1 MKKTGNL
8 ICSLLLAGSI
18 FFSCG
23 WPGRVRAG
31 VTIGGVEV
39 GGMTYAEAER
49 AVRDVYEV
57 PFVLHSPAG
66 DFMPEISYSDNLSVL
81 VRRAEKG
88 ASLMPQMRR
97 EWIDAEQD
105 LENVC
110 AKCVREPVNATL
122 SFTADGFSYTKE
134 RAGVYCDYAATL
146 AAVRTALRQGKNE
159 AALVT
164 RTWHPDVTEQQ
175 LRDRTRLLAAFSTYF
190 DASKTARVHNISL
203 ACARIAGV
211 RVESGAE
218 FSFNSVVGE
227 RTKAN
232 GFLDAAVILNGEFV
246 QGTGGGV
253 CQASTTLMGAALRA
267 GLSVTESHPHS
278 LSVGYVPPS
287 QDAMVSRYSDL
298 KFRNPYAFPV
308 YLLAEVKANRVTFQ
322 IYGAPDGRRYEPE
335 SYVLSYIDPPP
346 AEVTEGEEDR
356 TVRAEKQGI
365 RSEIYL
371 IVYDAGGRIVR
382 RRLLRRDTYAA
393 VQGVYIV
400 KRSQEEEKT
409 ADEQSPDP

>member
-39 GGMTYAEAER
+39 GGMTYADAER

-88 ASLMPQMRR
+88 ASLTPQMRR
-97 EWIDAEQD
+97 EWIDA
-105 LENVC
+105 
-110 AKCVREPVNATL
+110 
-122 SFTADGFSYTKE
+122 YTKE

-211 RVESGAE
+211 RVEPGAE

-400 KRSQEEEKT
+400 KRAQEEEKT
-409 ADEQSPDP
+409 ADERLSDP